1 MWSIIFLSCPF
12 GLKLIPE
19 DTLDRAE
26 VEKCKR
32 ESISA
37 NSEKQSARKK

>member
-26 VEKCKR
+26 VEKCGKGV
-32 ESISA
+32 
-37 NSEKQSARKK
+37 NFCKF